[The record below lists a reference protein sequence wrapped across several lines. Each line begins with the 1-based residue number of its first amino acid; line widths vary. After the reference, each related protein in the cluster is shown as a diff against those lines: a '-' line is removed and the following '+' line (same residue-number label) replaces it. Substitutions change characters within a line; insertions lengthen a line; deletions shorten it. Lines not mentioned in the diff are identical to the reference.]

1 MEPILQSIF
10 DSAVDGI
17 IVIDARGLIKAF
29 NPAAER
35 LFGYPAR
42 EVLDQNVNS

>member
-17 IVIDARGLIKAF
+17 IVIDGKGLIKAF

-35 LFGYPAR
+35 LFGYAAERCSAR
-42 EVLDQNVNS
+42 TSSC